1 MPTAQ
6 HKNQRRMFIRLQGA
20 LWVAFG
26 IALVAHGS
34 TYPTIPRWL
43 PDVIEN
49 VDLFGIGFTLLGLA
63 VLAVSAFTER
73 NRLAEILAFLILF
86 VPPGL
91 AGVVL
96 IFSDI
101 FGRSEG
107 GVVFG
112 TLMLMLAAVAYLMAG
127 LRPAVVQPDIT
138 NGGRGNQ

>member
-6 HKNQRRMFIRLQGA
+6 HRNQRRMFIRLQGA

-26 IALVAHGS
+26 IALVVHGH

-63 VLAVSAFTER
+63 VIAASAFTER
-73 NRLAEILAFLILF
+73 NRLAETLAFLMLF

-96 IFSDI
+96 VFSDI
-101 FGRSEG
+101 FGSSEG

-127 LRPAVVQPDIT
+127 LRPTVVHPDIT
-138 NGGRGNQ
+138 NGGGGNR